1 MGCSSSNNTARIHF
15 ARRQQPQKELI
26 LKSLKL
32 SVPQSQQKLK
42 IKTKHS
48 VLPKNNSS
56 QNICMKTIKIQ
67 PRNKTN
73 NYTKFSKQQ
82 LNKNKNKKRSSS
94 MPNIKR
100 KKYNGLVISGD
111 FSRIFDQFVLK
122 DSCESVITKA
132 MSCAN
137 ESLNKSLTEQQ
148 IKVISSLVY
157 NSIKEGKRNQNENT
171 YICRKHI
178 EHPLLNDNYVKMTA
192 KELSQ
197 EQLFKDYECVNKD
210 FKEQEV
216 NREKKLKILE
226 IQIL

>member
-15 ARRQQPQKELI
+15 ARSQQPQKDLI
-26 LKSLKL
+26 LKSLKP
-32 SVPQSQQKLK
+32 SAPQSQQTLK
-42 IKTKHS
+42 IKTKHR

-73 NYTKFSKQQ
+73 NYIKISKQQ
-82 LNKNKNKKRSSS
+82 LTKNKKRSSS

-111 FSRIFDQFVLK
+111 FSRIFDQSVLK

-132 MSCAN
+132 MSYAN
-137 ESLNKSLTEQQ
+137 NSLNKSLTEQQ

-171 YICRKHI
+171 YICREHI
-178 EHPLLNDNYVKMTA
+178 EHPLLNDNYIKMTA

-216 NREKKLKILE
+216 NREKKLKILK